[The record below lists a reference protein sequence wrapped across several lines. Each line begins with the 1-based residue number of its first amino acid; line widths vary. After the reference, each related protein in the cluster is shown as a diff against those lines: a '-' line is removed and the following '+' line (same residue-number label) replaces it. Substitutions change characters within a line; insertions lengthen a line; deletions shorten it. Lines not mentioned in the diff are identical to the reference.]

1 MSLTDPRFFALQAWL
16 RQFFD
21 SKVDISLICGDASF
35 RRYFRITHDNNHYIL
50 ADSPPQLVPIAPFV
64 AIAKAYHQGGLS
76 VPKVLHACAEQG
88 FVLQSDLGEQQLLAL
103 LTVDNVASHYRAA
116 LMLLPQIARVTQV
129 QVLDGLQPRSD
140 GHQASETYQSLPLY
154 DAEFVQRELAIF
166 SEWLLG
172 THLKLTLTPGEQ
184 KMLDEAF
191 ECLTQNALCQPKVGM
206 HRDFH
211 SRNLIVASQSTNT
224 SSGAHTIPAQDNP
237 AQDTQALGIVDFQD
251 AVIGPISYDAVSLL
265 RDCYIKWP
273 QAVIA
278 PLIEFHYQECIEQGL
293 LDAEVSLA
301 TYTRWFDLMGMQR
314 HIKAAGIFAR
324 LNYRDNKPNYMADI
338 PLTLSYLVDIG
349 GQYPELTAFSLWIQD
364 KVLPL
369 VNAQH
374 LVDIKQ

>member
-16 RQFFD
+16 GQFFD

-35 RRYFRITHDNNHYIL
+35 RRYFRITHDNNQYIL
-50 ADSPPQLVPIAPFV
+50 ADSPPHLVPITPFV

-103 LTVDNVASHYRAA
+103 LTLDNVTSHYRAA
-116 LMLLPQIARVTQV
+116 LTLLPLIARVTQV
-129 QVLDGLQPRSD
+129 QILDELQPRSD
-140 GHQASETYQSLPLY
+140 GYQASVTYQSLPLY

-172 THLKLTLTPGEQ
+172 THLKLTLTSGEQ
-184 KMLDEAF
+184 KMLLEAF

-211 SRNLIVASQSTNT
+211 SRNLIVASQSANT
-224 SSGAHTIPAQDNP
+224 SSGAQTVSAQTT
-237 AQDTQALGIVDFQD
+237 QETQALGVVDFQD

-278 PLIEFHYQECIEQGL
+278 PLMEFHYHTCIEEGL

-324 LNYRDNKPNYMADI
+324 LNYRDNKPGYMADI

-349 GQYPELTAFSLWIQD
+349 GQYPELTEFSLWIQD
-364 KVLPL
+364 KILPL
-369 VNAQH
+369 VNTQQS
-374 LVDIKQ
+374 VDNKQ